1 MPGDKNNSV
10 TRNTKGLI
18 FHVPYE
24 NKIALERAHSAIII
38 DSFKLMKYHDNSE
51 VNLYDIKN
59 DLSESIDLSKISIK
73 GKLINKK
80 ITRRLEKLLDDYLTR
95 VKAPKWKP
103 GITWKENPLIIIN
116 SYH

>member
-1 MPGDKNNSV
+1 MSNFVN
-10 TRNTKGLI
+10 RNIKGLI

-38 DSFKLMKYHDNSE
+38 DSFKLIKYHDNGE

-59 DLSESIDLSKISIK
+59 DLSETLDLSKILLK

-80 ITRRLEKLLDDYLTR
+80 ITRRLEKLLDDYLTN
-95 VKAPKWKP
+95 VQAPKWKP
-103 GITWKENPLIIIN
+103 GITWKENPLRIIN